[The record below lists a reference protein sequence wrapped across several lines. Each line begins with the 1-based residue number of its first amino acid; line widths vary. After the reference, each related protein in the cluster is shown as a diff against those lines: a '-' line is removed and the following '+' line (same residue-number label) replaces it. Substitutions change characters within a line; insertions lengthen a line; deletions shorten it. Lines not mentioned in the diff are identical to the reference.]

1 MKKIYALSI
10 ILAGIFWGTIGVFAK
25 VLTQF
30 GFNSFQNSTIRLVSA
45 AIMLFIINRNH
56 LKIKAKDLW
65 MFALLGTASLF
76 SMSFVYFQAIKYTSL
91 SLAAI
96 LLYTAPIM
104 VTIMACVFYHEK
116 ISALKISALVF
127 AFLGI
132 VLISGFDKTT
142 NVTPVGIIYGLL
154 SALAY
159 SLYSIIGKFI
169 LKKYSTKTTITYAF
183 IFAGIVSLFVCDFD
197 SFSKVIV
204 SCDSKLLLILTMIG
218 MGAFSAAIP
227 YTLYTIG
234 LNHIPAGKA
243 SILACVEP
251 LTATLVGVMFFNEKL
266 GVISVIGIIFILC
279 AVTALSFS
287 KKN

>member
-25 VLTQF
+25 ALTQF
-30 GFNSFQNSTIRLVSA
+30 GFNSFQNSTIRLVGA
-45 AIMLFIINRNH
+45 AIMLLIINRKH
-56 LKIKAKDLW
+56 LKIKVRDLW

-116 ISALKISALVF
+116 ISALKIFALLF

-132 VLISGFDKTT
+132 VLISGFDTKS
-142 NVTPVGIIYGLL
+142 NVTTVGIIYGLL

-169 LKKYSTKTTITYAF
+169 LKKYSTKTTSPSN
-183 IFAGIVSLFVCDFD
+183 GIC
-197 SFSKVIV
+197 SK
-204 SCDSKLLLILTMIG
+204 
-218 MGAFSAAIP
+218 
-227 YTLYTIG
+227 
-234 LNHIPAGKA
+234 
-243 SILACVEP
+243 
-251 LTATLVGVMFFNEKL
+251 
-266 GVISVIGIIFILC
+266 
-279 AVTALSFS
+279 
-287 KKN
+287 